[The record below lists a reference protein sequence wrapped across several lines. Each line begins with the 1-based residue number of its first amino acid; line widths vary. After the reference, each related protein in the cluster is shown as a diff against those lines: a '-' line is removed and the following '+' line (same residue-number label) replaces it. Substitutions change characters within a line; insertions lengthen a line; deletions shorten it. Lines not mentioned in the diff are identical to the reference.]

1 MSEQQ
6 TDNGI
11 EEQERLEILEEID
24 RVIADNRLT
33 SSDESGL
40 KKAKTGAILPLIINI
55 LAISAVAATVYF
67 SGRMFEQ
74 KKDNLN
80 QLNATYTSAEG
91 KLLEELKKESEQKL
105 SEKDSQIN
113 QIQSELSELDRQSRE
128 LADTMEQRIADRET
142 ELRSALEA
150 ELERERQNMRSAGRT
165 EADISAELERIEAAR
180 MAEYDAE
187 IQAFRNENEK
197 ALEAQRQEL
206 EAARRQN
213 EQLLAQVNSEKDQIR
228 QETAARENELTA
240 QYEAEKSALAEE
252 AAAAAAKIEELTRNR
267 ERESLV
273 IDQINGSY
281 EQIFNLI
288 RNSSY
293 EQAISAIQSLNEYI
307 NDPTLSNLAAV
318 QKRKANDIEI
328 LNVLKQRIEEQTYKT
343 SVDNRSRTET
353 AELLLSAR
361 ELARL
366 GDEALRTGD
375 SSAAA
380 DYYSRAVEK
389 LPSISTALSNLESI
403 TRQREAERISPALT
417 QAEALENS
425 GSLEKAA
432 QQYVD
437 AAAGA
442 ETENPDLFS
451 RALEGLVRSYEKS
464 FSGQLAAKDTAI
476 KNLEAERKSAVAEIQ
491 KTLDDTISRYETR
504 ITEADSRISELTEAR
519 NAELQELTAARE
531 AQVEE
536 LTAQRDAEVEQ
547 LAAERAAEVEQL
559 TAEQN
564 TEIDRLTRMIGER
577 DQENL
582 KLNSLNVESGE
593 KIAEQEASIEE
604 LNLKLTEAAS
614 EMTALNESFEA
625 EKVTL
630 EQKAVQAEKSG
641 YTSGYGDGRT
651 EALEDVLTL
660 TGHLA
665 GTASASSAQKINELS
680 SKELLFAQ
688 AVREISALAATSDGA
703 SSGLTREILVGS
715 VSWASGSRLII
726 ERLSDTRI
734 ADGAE
739 IIIRRK
745 ERGKSEYLI
754 GTATVISADSGRI
767 EAELSADSEES
778 PRSLDLVYVRE

>member
-1 MSEQQ
+1 MSEHQ

-80 QLNATYTSAEG
+80 QLNSTYTSAEG

-142 ELRSALEA
+142 ELRTALEA
-150 ELERERQNMRSAGRT
+150 ELERERQSMRSAGRT
-165 EADISAELERIEAAR
+165 EADISTELERIEAAR
-180 MAEYDAE
+180 MAEYQAE
-187 IQAFRNENEK
+187 IESFREENEK
-197 ALEAQRQEL
+197 ALEAQREEL
-206 EAARRQN
+206 DAARRQN
-213 EQLLAQVNSEKDQIR
+213 EQLLARVNSEKDQIR

-267 ERESLV
+267 ERESLI

-293 EQAISAIQSLNEYI
+293 EQAISAIQSLNDYI

-318 QKRKANDIEI
+318 QRRKANDIEI

-366 GDEALRTGD
+366 GDEALSAGD

-389 LPSISTALSNLESI
+389 LPSISTAVNNLESI

-417 QAEALENS
+417 QAEALESS

-432 QQYVD
+432 QQYVN

-442 ETENPDLFS
+442 ETENPELLNS
-451 RALEGLVRSYEKS
+451 AIEGLIRSYEKS
-464 FSGQLAAKDTAI
+464 FSSQLAAKDTAI

-491 KTLDDTISRYETR
+491 KTLDDTISGYETR
-504 ITEADSRISELTEAR
+504 ITEADSRITELTEAR

-536 LTAQRDAEVEQ
+536 LTAQRDAEVK
-547 LAAERAAEVEQL
+547 QL

-564 TEIDRLTRMIGER
+564 TEIDRLSRMIGER

-582 KLNSLNVESGE
+582 RLNSLNVESGE

-614 EMTALNESFEA
+614 EMTALNESFET
-625 EKVTL
+625 EKDNL
-630 EQKAVQAEKSG
+630 EQKAVAAEKSG

-660 TGHLA
+660 TDHLS

-688 AVREISALAATSDGA
+688 AVREISALASRSDG
-703 SSGLTREILVGS
+703 SSTGLTREILVGS
-715 VSWASGSRLII
+715 VSWASGNRLII

-754 GTATVISADSGRI
+754 GTATVVSSNSGRI
-767 EAELSADSEES
+767 EAELSADSEQS